1 MLLSFN
7 TQGVGFLFM
16 AWLVSI
22 IDINNTLAQ
31 TDSKLDAMTPSKT
44 TLICDPLHQEF
55 TNVFCEIYCWCDI
68 THPQCKGYESECI
81 CTNEIYL
88 SHTVLIIYLI
98 LFNHYYTKGRVTKK
112 WTHIFF
118 TKLDDIFIYFVW
130 MFTIPGWYILHLYIL
145 YLVWMFWENV
155 SSFFLTLCSAIM
167 KFACWPAAG
176 KCEFF
181 VRKIGL
187 KGGK

>member
-1 MLLSFN
+1 MLLSCN
-7 TQGVGFLFM
+7 SQGVGFLFM

-118 TKLDDIFIYFVW
+118 TKLDDILLLETPCSLVRPLVRHVFY
-130 MFTIPGWYILHLYIL
+130 PHLTRMHTNLI
-145 YLVWMFWENV
+145 
-155 SSFFLTLCSAIM
+155 
-167 KFACWPAAG
+167 
-176 KCEFF
+176 CE
-181 VRKIGL
+181 RAR
-187 KGGK
+187 